1 MRNNST
7 MLTVTMIPLYY
18 HRIPNLLFILLLTN
32 IISLVVTGSVAY
44 IITHDK
50 DIKASEQDGGMKPS
64 SMEFMKMAM
73 YGLKAQ
79 GMEEK
84 GERSNEGRAG
94 KTI

>member
-1 MRNNST
+1 
-7 MLTVTMIPLYY
+7 MLTATMVPLYY

-50 DIKASEQDGGMKPS
+50 DIKASSKDKGMKPS

-73 YGLKAQ
+73 YGLKDWRK
-79 GMEEK
+79 ME
-84 GERSNEGRAG
+84 
-94 KTI
+94 

>member
-1 MRNNST
+1 M
-7 MLTVTMIPLYY
+7 
-18 HRIPNLLFILLLTN
+18 
-32 IISLVVTGSVAY
+32 VVTGSVTY

-50 DIKASEQDGGMKPS
+50 DIKASSKDKGMKPS

-79 GMEEK
+79 GWEEK
-84 GERSNEGRAG
+84 GERSNEGGAG

>member
-1 MRNNST
+1 M
-7 MLTVTMIPLYY
+7 
-18 HRIPNLLFILLLTN
+18 
-32 IISLVVTGSVAY
+32 VVTGSVTY

-79 GMEEK
+79 RVMKEEQ
-84 GERSNEGRAG
+84 ERQSEMDNINIFLKIVIQYKKKYQYQRKNQELEQKR
-94 KTI
+94 T